1 MPITSDNNPKVTVS
15 FTDPDEIRTMDINE
29 ARRLRKDIDTQIK
42 YHEEEGV
49 LRNML
54 NSVTSFFKGE

>member
-42 YHEEEGV
+42 NHEEEGV

-54 NSVTSFFKGE
+54 NNVTSLFKGE